1 MKSTILRLA
10 AALVLAAPL
19 SACSDGT
26 TTAPNKLFR
35 SPSVAVGAGMARTEM
50 EFDRSD
56 QLLAFRVVFNEGA
69 LTNLPTTLPGT
80 EFIIPMPSDAPASVF
95 NHVAINWQPQGH
107 PPPMVY
113 MYPHF
118 DVHFYLLPIS
128 ARDAMTPADLAFAV
142 KARKAPPAE
151 QAPPRYVGDP
161 NGIPRMGTHWTNQ
174 DSHEFHGQ
182 LFTNTMVYG
191 FYDGK
196 MVFIEPMMTKAYLES
211 KPDETK
217 AIATPSRYAVAGRY
231 PASYRVAFDAATKEY
246 RVELK
251 EFAARN

>member
-1 MKSTILRLA
+1 MKNTILRSA

-56 QLLAFRVVFNEGA
+56 QLLSFRLVFNESA

-113 MYPHF
+113 MRPHF
-118 DVHFYLLPIS
+118 DVHFYLVPIS
-128 ARDAMTPADLAFAV
+128 ARDAMTPADPAFGA
-142 KARKAPPAE
+142 KALKAPPAE

-161 NGIPRMGTHWTNQ
+161 NAIPRMGTHWTNR

-231 PASYRVAFDAATKEY
+231 PASYRVAFDAATMEY

-251 EFAARN
+251 EFVARN

>member
-1 MKSTILRLA
+1 MKSTILHSA

-35 SPSVAVGAGMARTEM
+35 SPSIAVGAGMARTEM
-50 EFDRSD
+50 EFDSSD

-69 LTNLPTTLPGT
+69 LTNLPMVLPGT

-113 MYPHF
+113 MHPHF
-118 DVHFYLLPIS
+118 DVHFYLVPIS
-128 ARDAMTPADLAFAV
+128 ARDAITPADLDFAV
-142 KARKAPPAE
+142 KARKAPSAE
-151 QAPPRYVGDP
+151 QTPPRYVGDP
-161 NGIPRMGTHWTNQ
+161 NAIPRMGTHWTNQ
-174 DSHEFHGQ
+174 DSPEFHGQ

-196 MVFIEPMMTKAYLES
+196 MVFIEPMTTKAYLES

-231 PASYRVAFDAATKEY
+231 PAAYRVAFEAATKEY

-251 EFAARN
+251 EFVARN